1 MKYYI
6 IVIYLILA
14 VTVSL
19 IPIIQILD
27 LKGLDLFWEAK
38 NPHPNIIIVAIDNKS
53 IQEIGRWPW
62 TRIIY
67 AEFLNLLKNNSI
79 RTVAFDIT
87 FSEPENLLND
97 NLFAEVIKNSE
108 FPIILSAEKDLLP
121 IEVLKNNPNVK
132 LGNVNMD
139 LAKDGNIRNFPK
151 DDSFSSVISKS
162 LNYPLLKNS
171 GLWINYTGP
180 AGTFATFSF
189 SDILNQKIN
198 PELLENKIVLI
209 GATASNLHDI
219 VPVPLENNI
228 MAGIELHANILDNI
242 LLNRPIKILPEFIT
256 RLLGIILGLLLL
268 IYIMGTNTIKST
280 LATITII
287 ILLPL
292 ASYILWQ
299 NNIALLYFGNVI
311 IIFSTFAVFSVA
323 RWYKAELEKRRLRER
338 VQNYFSPNVMEA
350 IIRDP
355 SYLKL
360 GGQRKEVSILFS
372 DIRSFTTITEKTDPE
387 TLSRV
392 LNMYFT
398 EMTEEVFATDGVLDK
413 FIGDAIM
420 AFWGAPLDQP
430 DHADRAIKAAIGM
443 MKRLDKLQVKLKEKN
458 LPFIDIG
465 IGINTGMATVG
476 NLGSEKRFDYT
487 VIGDSVNLASRIEGL
502 NKEYKSHI
510 IISENTAAKLPK
522 STNLKPLGEVVVK
535 GKTVP
540 IKIFE
545 IIIQYGQ

>member
-97 NLFAEVIKNSE
+97 NLFAEAIKNSE

-398 EMTEEVFATDGVLDK
+398 EMTEEIFTTDGVLDK